1 MRYLPGEVLRDRF
14 PWSLSLESEEF
25 LLLVAPD
32 DPPASSTRFRFLLFS
47 NVGWDFLPPVD
58 DTLFFKS
65 LYSSSSLA
73 SSSPFIHSRIF
84 FWNKTTEITNQAT
97 QLDTHSFHY
106 FHSQHLCWQKR
117 ERSHCLWLLTRF
129 YPNPTV
135 LSLFALLEY
144 FLRKHHLITKK
155 CHFLIF
161 PRWQCSTR
169 LNRAKRGKIK
179 K

>member
-47 NVGWDFLPPVD
+47 NVGGDFLPPVD

-84 FWNKTTEITNQAT
+84 FWNKTTEITNKAT
-97 QLDTHSFHY
+97 QLDSHY
-106 FHSQHLCWQKR
+106 FHSTPVLTKTWAKPLFMVVDPILPEPYIIVFIGLTEVLFKKTSFNHQKMSFLNFSALAVQYKAQPSQTR
-117 ERSHCLWLLTRF
+117 E
-129 YPNPTV
+129 N
-135 LSLFALLEY
+135 
-144 FLRKHHLITKK
+144 
-155 CHFLIF
+155 
-161 PRWQCSTR
+161 
-169 LNRAKRGKIK
+169 
-179 K
+179 

>member
-84 FWNKTTEITNQAT
+84 FWNKTTEITNKAT

-106 FHSQHLCWQKR
+106 FHSTPVLTKTWAKPLFMVVDPILPEPYSIVFIC
-117 ERSHCLWLLTRF
+117 LTR
-129 YPNPTV
+129 V
-135 LSLFALLEY
+135 LFKKTSFNHEKMSFLNFSAFAVHY
-144 FLRKHHLITKK
+144 KAQ
-155 CHFLIF
+155 
-161 PRWQCSTR
+161 PSQTR
-169 LNRAKRGKIK
+169 EN
-179 K
+179 